1 MKINILVSKILCSA
15 KFKTIAEDE
24 LKDEPRLPY
33 HTYKDFSMN
42 MDILVS
48 RWFVVRV
55 QSCVAVV
62 SSQSSELYVVVCSLS
77 SELCC
82 GCL

>member
-24 LKDEPRLPY
+24 
-33 HTYKDFSMN
+33 DFSMN

-62 SSQSSELYVVVCSLS
+62 SSQSSELYAVVCSLS